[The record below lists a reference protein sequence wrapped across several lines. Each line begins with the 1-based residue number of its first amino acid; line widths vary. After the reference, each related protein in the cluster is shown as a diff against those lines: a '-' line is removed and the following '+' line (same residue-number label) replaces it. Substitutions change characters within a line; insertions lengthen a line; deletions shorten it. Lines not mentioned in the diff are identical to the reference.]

1 MVPPW
6 PWSARWSRS
15 GMGLAGRRRP
25 LLRPAPRDGYRMGT
39 SLQIPFQVGSRTCCS
54 RHTKAIRVPSTVPG
68 YARRAHHGR
77 RRSPLRLF
85 ARRFSAHG
93 TDLVA
98 FQIKSAPKL
107 RHKAPGA
114 LRSMLSAASD
124 RPGEARPAPAG
135 GRSGDPEAR
144 ALIGRLELPVGTG
157 GLSRYGGGRSREPDL
172 AGQTSFPPCSG
183 CERGTVSGG
192 DRPHDGEAQTVDICQ
207 IGTRGRAR
215 TLWCP

>member
-1 MVPPW
+1 
-6 PWSARWSRS
+6 
-15 GMGLAGRRRP
+15 MGLAGRRRP
-25 LLRPAPRDGYRMGT
+25 LLRPAPRDGYTMGT

-114 LRSMLSAASD
+114 LD
-124 RPGEARPAPAG
+124 RCSLWLATGPVRLVQPGPAG
-135 GRSGDPEAR
+135 GAETRGAG
-144 ALIGRLELPVGTG
+144 LIGRLERPVGTG
-157 GLSRYGGGRSREPDL
+157 GLSWYGGGRSREPDL